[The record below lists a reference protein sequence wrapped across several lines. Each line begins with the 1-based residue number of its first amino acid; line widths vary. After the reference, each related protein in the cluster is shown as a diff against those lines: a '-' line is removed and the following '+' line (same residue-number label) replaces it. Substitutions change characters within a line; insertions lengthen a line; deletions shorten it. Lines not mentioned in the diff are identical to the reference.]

1 MTSKWQRAEN
11 LEARI
16 GEILYPYYFYTPV
29 SDSSPFVSQSPINI
43 HERSMVNNE
52 GARGMMGRRKERRNV
67 FIMGYATLSLGC
79 CMVCCYHC
87 FINGRL
93 YIFEL
98 LSFIFIRVLRPS
110 LRPQAAQTHV
120 TREGCNVIYIP

>member
-29 SDSSPFVSQSPINI
+29 SDSSPVVSQSPINI

-87 FINGRL
+87 FISGRL
-93 YIFEL
+93 YI
-98 LSFIFIRVLRPS
+98 LSYCHLYSFASYDRPYAHRRPKLTLRGKG
-110 LRPQAAQTHV
+110 V
-120 TREGCNVIYIP
+120 M

>member
-29 SDSSPFVSQSPINI
+29 SDSSPVVSMSPINI

-52 GARGMMGRRKERRNV
+52 GARGMMGRRKERRHV
-67 FIMGYATLSLGC
+67 FIMGNVTLSFGC
-79 CMVCCYHC
+79 YMVCCYNY
-87 FINGRL
+87 FISGRL

-98 LSFIFIRVLRPS
+98 FSFILGSFRNDDDDGYEDFI
-110 LRPQAAQTHV
+110 
-120 TREGCNVIYIP
+120 